1 MKAKPF
7 SGMDHRSI
15 HLNVIDHHFQFFS
28 ACKLTYSPIGWYDW
42 RMDKSNGRI
51 LTVMSFDWSFI
62 TKCPHSHW
70 FGYEWSKQF
79 IICLHAFKWIDVAK
93 LLHSVFTFFFNF
105 DSSNPS
111 TIYQLFR
118 QADIS
123 SYFHRFHMFKVKNDS
138 FFCSHIQIASIQ
150 INK

>member
-93 LLHSVFTFFFNF
+93 LLHSVFTFF
-105 DSSNPS
+105 S
-111 TIYQLFR
+111 TLIRLIPVRYINCSDR
-118 QADIS
+118 QTFHLIS
-123 SYFHRFHMFKVKNDS
+123 IGFTYSKSRMIHFSVHIFKSLPFK
-138 FFCSHIQIASIQ
+138 
-150 INK
+150 